1 MKKTILI
8 GLTLGLV
15 FGFTGCSDKE
25 KKAKDIAAEKII
37 VDHEKEEAFKESLR
51 KKDTQDYSNAF
62 GSPVSKHKN

>member
-15 FGFTGCSDKE
+15 FGLSGCTEKD

-51 KKDTQDYSNAF
+51 KSSSDFDYSNAF
-62 GSPVSKHKN
+62 KSNKK

>member
-15 FGFTGCSDKE
+15 FGLSGCTEKD

-37 VDHEKEEAFKESLR
+37 VDHEKDQEVLKSM
-51 KKDTQDYSNAF
+51 KKDHTTRDFSSVLNDE
-62 GSPVSKHKN
+62 PIKNK